1 MSLTVNTNVASL
13 NAQNNLG
20 RSSSALQTS
29 LERLSSGS
37 RINSAKDDAA
47 GLQIANRLT
56 SQINGLGVA
65 VRNAND
71 GISLAQTAEG
81 ALQESTNIL
90 QRMRDLSLQSANG
103 GLGDS
108 ERKALNDEVV
118 QLKNEL
124 DRISTT
130 TKFGSKDL
138 FGGSFAENIQVGAQ
152 ANETISVKI
161 DSFRTT
167 DMGTRA
173 SRDATA
179 ANLVAAAGP
188 TSLTITDTTP
198 STVVGSATAALDFDN
213 SVAGSASVLS
223 AAAAPTTLDINAAS
237 TNNVLS
243 ISGGSIASP
252 ETITLADDTY
262 TSATL
267 ASAINAQIALNA
279 NLAGRVEAE
288 ADADTGAITLREL
301 AQSGDFSGNE
311 LTVAGNGATNIFATV
326 DTGTGAVQTAGNTAQ
341 ATFDIDLDG
350 TTQTITLDQDY
361 TGNVAGLV
369 SAIQSQID
377 AGGALNGLVQVTE
390 NAGVLSLTQ
399 TGTLNEEPLTVTGTH
414 ADALFGAGR
423 TATTGTAGGNQQ
435 FTLALNGGAE
445 QTITIAS
452 GNYTT
457 LESLADNINQ
467 QIAGNTTLAGNVRA
481 TVNEGRL
488 AFVTTEKSG
497 DASVAVGAAASGD
510 AGLTNL
516 GFAAAGASAP
526 GVAAGAKN
534 SSVEQIDIT
543 TVTGAQSAIATID
556 AALSEIDSTR
566 ASLGAIQNRFEST
579 ISNLQNV
586 SENVSAARGRVMDT
600 DFAAETANLT
610 KNQILQQAGT
620 SILAQANQL
629 PQAVLSLLG

>member
-13 NAQNNLG
+13 NAQRNLG
-20 RSSSALQTS
+20 SSSSNLQTS

-138 FGGSFAENIQVGAQ
+138 FDGSFAENIQVGAQ
-152 ANETISVKI
+152 ANQTISVKI

-167 DMGTRA
+167 DLGTKA
-173 SRDATA
+173 SREATIASLTSGA
-179 ANLVAAAGP
+179 AP
-188 TSLTITDTTP
+188 TSLTIVGPTAEISEVAEVPATT
-198 STVVGSATAALDFDN
+198 
-213 SVAGSASVLS
+213 GSASVFTAVGGTDFRADLS
-223 AAAAPTTLDINAAS
+223 LTPVTFNISDGAFTADITVYGFNEADNLTLINFGL
-237 TNNVLS
+237 NN
-243 ISGGSIASP
+243 SGV
-252 ETITLADDTY
+252 
-262 TSATL
+262 
-267 ASAINAQIALNA
+267 NA
-279 NLAGRVEAE
+279 N
-288 ADADTGAITLREL
+288 
-301 AQSGDFSGNE
+301 
-311 LTVAGNGATNIFATV
+311 
-326 DTGTGAVQTAGNTAQ
+326 
-341 ATFDIDLDG
+341 ATFD
-350 TTQTITLDQDY
+350 
-361 TGNVAGLV
+361 
-369 SAIQSQID
+369 
-377 AGGALNGLVQVTE
+377 GGGQLILTE
-390 NAGVLSLTQ
+390 NAVGGDFAALDYTLGGTDAAAVQ
-399 TGTLNEEPLTVTGTH
+399 GTGGN
-414 ADALFGAGR
+414 AA
-423 TATTGTAGGNQQ
+423 GTAATLLIPGTPAVPATARNGS
-435 FTLALNGGAE
+435 FTIGVNGGAAE
-445 QTITIAS
+445 TIAVDA
-452 GNYTT
+452 GTYTT
-457 LESLADNINQ
+457 LASLADNINQ
-467 QIAGNTTLAGNVRA
+467 KIANNATLGGEVRA
-481 TVNEGRL
+481 TVDQGRL
-488 AFVTTEKSG
+488 SFVTTDK
-497 DASVAVGAAASGD
+497 GAAADVTVAEVTDGT
-510 AGLTNL
+510 ALANL
-516 GFAAAGASAP
+516 GFNVGTPADLTAAG
-526 GVAAGAKN
+526 VAEGAQAAN
-534 SSVEQIDIT
+534 SVEKIDIT
-543 TVTGAQSAIATID
+543 TSAGAQSAIATID
-556 AALSEIDSTR
+556 AALQEVDVTR

-586 SENVSAARGRVMDT
+586 SENASAARGRIQDT
-600 DFAAETANLT
+600 DFAAETAALT